1 MSVDITVIKTFLPF
15 IHSEL
20 QQAFAQY
27 GMVKE
32 IPAGTEIIHEGQSIK
47 QIPVVLD
54 GLVKVYTRNED
65 RELLLYYIEARE
77 SCVMSFL
84 AGLKNIPSRIIA
96 TTEEPT
102 KILLLPSDR
111 VQQWIHQYPQ
121 LNSLFYDLY
130 NTRYTELIDTLNQLI
145 FQKLDSRLYDYLK
158 EKSRVRG
165 QSTLTL
171 RHREIALELG
181 TSREVITRVMKKLE
195 KEGKIK
201 QTSSG
206 IVLL

>member
-20 QQAFAQY
+20 QQAFAHC
-27 GMVKE
+27 GMIKE

-47 QIPVVLD
+47 QIPVVLE

-96 TTEEPT
+96 TTEEST

-111 VQQWIHQYPQ
+111 VQHWIHDFPQ

-130 NTRYTELIDTLNQLI
+130 NTRYTELIDSLNQLI
-145 FQKLDSRLYDYLK
+145 FQKLDSRLFDYLK

-201 QTSSG
+201 QTSLG
-206 IVLL
+206 IVLI

>member
-1 MSVDITVIKTFLPF
+1 MSVDRIVIKSYLSFL
-15 IHSEL
+15 HEEL
-20 QQAFAQY
+20 QQAFSEY
-27 GMVKE
+27 GSVKE
-32 IPAGTEIIHEGQSIK
+32 FPAGTEIMHEGQSVK
-47 QIPVVLD
+47 LIPVVLE

-65 RELLLYYIEARE
+65 RELLLYYIVAYE

-84 AGLKNIPSRIIA
+84 AGIKNIPSRIFA

-102 KILLLPSDR
+102 KLLLLPSDR
-111 VQQWIHQYPQ
+111 VQRWIYEFPQ

-130 NTRYTELIDTLNQLI
+130 NTRYTELIDSLNQLI
-145 FQKLDSRLYDYLK
+145 FQKLDSRLYDYMK

-165 QSTLTL
+165 QVVLNL

-181 TSREVITRVMKKLE
+181 TSREVITRVLKKLE

-201 QTSSG
+201 QTPSG

>member
-1 MSVDITVIKTFLPF
+1 MPVDNTVIKTYLPF
-15 IHSEL
+15 LQAEL
-20 QQAFAQY
+20 QQVFSDY
-27 GMVKE
+27 GTVKE
-32 IPAGTEIIHEGQSIK
+32 FPTGTEIMHEGQSVK
-47 QIPVVLD
+47 QIPVVLE

-84 AGLKNIPSRIIA
+84 AGLKNIPSRIYA

-102 KILLLPSDR
+102 KLLLLPSDR
-111 VQQWIHQYPQ
+111 VQHWIHEFPQ
-121 LNSLFYDLY
+121 LNSIFYDLY

-165 QSTLTL
+165 QSTLHL

-181 TSREVITRVMKKLE
+181 TSREVITRVLKKLE

-201 QTSSG
+201 QTTSG
-206 IVLL
+206 ITLL

>member
-1 MSVDITVIKTFLPF
+1 MSVDITVIKTFLPY

-27 GMVKE
+27 GTVKE

-47 QIPVVLD
+47 QIPVVLE

-84 AGLKNIPSRIIA
+84 AGLKNIPSRIFA

-145 FQKLDSRLYDYLK
+145 FQKLDSRLFDYLK

-206 IVLL
+206 IMLI